1 MKKLIYNLL
10 FVMSVM
16 IVSFVGISRA
26 EAAEYSSMSCSY
38 GWSEGTS
45 QNKRTVNIKMEYTN
59 QGEIKIPKEINW
71 VRTYT
76 DPTVKPSDYNYNY
89 DSMPKR
95 TETITYEIVNVNFN
109 TSSFVKGK
117 HLQPVCPGTND
128 VDFYMDEDS
137 KKIYIATSQSALE
150 SYLDKKNVD
159 YSGLKK
165 AKLSSQKIS
174 NGNKIVIDGK
184 TYDTEKTFGCDYIDS
199 EHDDWTLHIEIGK
212 ETGNL
217 LAASAKAY
225 GKSVFVTTV
234 DGTFSSKNCPR
245 RMGVSENNNKIS
257 GKITDSVYKVNIYRD
272 SSKGAHTFR
281 ISDASREQ
289 SAQNSASDF
298 EISDVEG
305 CSIWGSLLV
314 LLRDDVF
321 GVIKAVLVGLLIL
334 LGMLDFAKSA
344 LSGEDNTIKKAFSN
358 LVKRIIIVVIIF
370 LLPLVIE
377 TTLSWVLPDEEIES
391 CITDF

>member
-10 FVMSVM
+10 FVMIVM

-150 SYLDKKNVD
+150 SYLDKKN
-159 YSGLKK
+159 
-165 AKLSSQKIS
+165 
-174 NGNKIVIDGK
+174 
-184 TYDTEKTFGCDYIDS
+184 
-199 EHDDWTLHIEIGK
+199 H
-212 ETGNL
+212 
-217 LAASAKAY
+217 
-225 GKSVFVTTV
+225 
-234 DGTFSSKNCPR
+234 
-245 RMGVSENNNKIS
+245 
-257 GKITDSVYKVNIYRD
+257 YK
-272 SSKGAHTFR
+272 
-281 ISDASREQ
+281 
-289 SAQNSASDF
+289 
-298 EISDVEG
+298 
-305 CSIWGSLLV
+305 
-314 LLRDDVF
+314 
-321 GVIKAVLVGLLIL
+321 
-334 LGMLDFAKSA
+334 
-344 LSGEDNTIKKAFSN
+344 
-358 LVKRIIIVVIIF
+358 F
-370 LLPLVIE
+370 L
-377 TTLSWVLPDEEIES
+377 
-391 CITDF
+391 